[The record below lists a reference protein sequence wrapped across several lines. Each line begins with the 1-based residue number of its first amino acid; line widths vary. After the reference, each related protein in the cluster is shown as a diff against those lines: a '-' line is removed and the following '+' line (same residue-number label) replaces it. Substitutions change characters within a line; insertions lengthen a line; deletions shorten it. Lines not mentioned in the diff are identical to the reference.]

1 MKKAFSN
8 FEIVTLAVYL
18 LGGNQTYVDTEDAA
32 IKANELS
39 PGKFSWEKYPN
50 QINIEKVRTSLSDAK
65 KEKNGGYLVGKH
77 SQGWL
82 LSDKGVKFSQRR
94 LKDLN
99 LKDVSKTQA
108 NEKEGSWLSREKIRM
123 LASPAFEKIS
133 DNKFDDITI
142 QEAEAFFRLDEYVT
156 GKARERKIER
166 LVSAF
171 NSDPDLG
178 ICVIKLAEKVIQ
190 NG

>member
-1 MKKAFSN
+1 MNKEFSN
-8 FEIVTLAVYL
+8 FEMVTLAVYL
-18 LGGNQTYVDTEDAA
+18 LGGNHTYVDTEDVA
-32 IKANELS
+32 IKVNEIS
-39 PGKFSWEKYPN
+39 PGRFSWEKYPN

-65 KEKNGGYLVGKH
+65 KVKNGGYLVGKH

-82 LSDKGVKFSQRR
+82 LSDEGVKFSQRR

-99 LKDVSKTQA
+99 HKDVSKVQA

-123 LASPAFEKIS
+123 LASSAFEKIN
-133 DNKFDDITI
+133 DNKFDEITI

-166 LVSAF
+166 LVAAF

-178 ICVIKLAEKVIQ
+178 TCVIKLAEKVKQ